1 MATTGTPLFEQTD
14 YRAVLRDELA
24 RRQTKNHNYSQR
36 AFARDL
42 GIGPNRLSEIL
53 AGKQG
58 LSAGYARQVAGGL
71 NLEGVAADYFC
82 ELVRER
88 HARSQ
93 RERQLA
99 KDQREQLSRQV
110 QYHELKLEVF
120 RLISDWPHLAIVEL
134 SKLPGFQPKAAWIAR
149 RLGRPETEVKE
160 MLHRLEKV
168 GLLTRKKGKFEF
180 SELNNVLPESV
191 PSDAV
196 KGFHESVLKS
206 AQLALWEQDIK
217 RREYSTT
224 LLAFDE
230 CHIPEVKK
238 RVQRFWREIDRD
250 FGGKGNPQHL
260 YALGVQFFA
269 LTEGSDAT
277 IH

>member
-1 MATTGTPLFEQTD
+1 MAHGTPLFDQND
-14 YRAVLRDELA
+14 YRDVIREELA
-24 RRQTKNHNYSQR
+24 RRQGKNLNYSQR

-58 LSAGYARQVAGGL
+58 LSAVYAKQVASGL
-71 NLEGVAADYFC
+71 NLEGVSAAFFC

-88 HARSQ
+88 HARSR

-99 KDQREQLSRQV
+99 KVQRESLSRQV
-110 QYHELKLEVF
+110 QYHELKLDVF

-134 SKLPGFQPKAAWIAR
+134 SKLPKFQPKAAWIAK
-149 RLGRPETEVKE
+149 RLGRKESEVKE
-160 MLHRLEKV
+160 MLHRLERV
-168 GLLTRKKGKFEF
+168 GLLIRRNGKFEF

-238 RVQRFWREIDRD
+238 RVNQFWKEIDRD
-250 FGGKGNPQHL
+250 FGGKGTPQHL